1 MKHPNLILR
10 MHPLLCWGLALF
22 TSAITASHANAG
34 ILLKETPEAVVFNC
48 SGCSEVP
55 FDEYVIRGALRLG
68 NELQVK
74 DGEVS
79 IIHDYNSNYSHVVTT
94 ESGSKTRIQILKSYR
109 TSGGR
114 GGVSNRIKSGGTP
127 SGAHVIYR
135 KQGEG
140 FRPGQTFDAYKYG
153 FRETVLSPTTGFQAW
168 QSDFITTRVLRLR
181 GLEGELNNNSDKRS
195 ILFHGTAEEGLIG
208 YDESAGCIRLSNL
221 DVMDLYDR
229 VKVGTIALIVF
240 KHPRA
245 NRLKRSLIEQVD
257 ESKVPEL
264 RKVQ

>member
-1 MKHPNLILR
+1 MMHPNVIPR

-22 TSAITASHANAG
+22 TSVITASQANAG

-55 FDEYVIRGALRLG
+55 FDDYVIKGALRLAS
-68 NELQVK
+68 EFKVK

-79 IIHDYNSNYSHVVTT
+79 IIHDYNSNFSHVVTT
-94 ESGSKTRIQILKSYR
+94 ESGSRTRVQILKSYR

-135 KQGEG
+135 KQGDG
-140 FRPGQTFDAYKYG
+140 FKPGQTFDAYKYG
-153 FRETVLSPTTGFQAW
+153 FRETVLIPTTGFQAW
-168 QSDFITTRVLRLR
+168 ESDFVMTRILRLR

-221 DVMDLYDR
+221 DVIDLYDR
-229 VKVGTIALIVF
+229 VKVGTIALIVN
-240 KHPRA
+240 KHTRA
-245 NRLKRSLIEQVD
+245 NRIKRSLLEQID

-264 RKVQ
+264 RRIR